1 MVFASPTRTL
11 PDMIHPLSDAAQ
23 LTQDDVLT
31 IVTIYEDE
39 AALRRAERTVE
50 RVVEGADEGTIV
62 RRAAWDF
69 ATLADGSADF
79 EAREWLP
86 LADIVVVAARRNHD
100 APPIVGEWLADALR
114 DDGERP
120 RALVGLGM
128 VSPQDLSLPKALFVS
143 LEPVAERLGMRWFC
157 SSVPVQEDSN
167 QGDSHD
173 DQQPY

>member
-1 MVFASPTRTL
+1 MASGTPRMVFASPTRTL

-69 ATLADGSADF
+69 ASLADGSAVF
-79 EAREWLP
+79 EARVGLP
-86 LADIVVVAARRNHD
+86 LADIAVVSARRNPV
-100 APPIVGEWLADALR
+100 APPLVCGWLA
-114 DDGERP
+114 
-120 RALVGLGM
+120 
-128 VSPQDLSLPKALFVS
+128 
-143 LEPVAERLGMRWFC
+143 
-157 SSVPVQEDSN
+157 
-167 QGDSHD
+167 
-173 DQQPY
+173 